1 MKKQTFRKIS
11 LIRLRSLS
19 WQQRYLGDKRV
30 NRTLYGRIRAAAARS
45 VMLYVPL
52 ELEVNTLPL
61 IRRLRR
67 EGIAVWVPFMEGESF
82 RLVKY
87 RLPLERKKYGVKE
100 PKFSKQYRK
109 RMIELAIVPVVGTDR
124 SLRRIGFGKGMYD
137 RFFAK
142 HKKEIGQII
151 FTQRV
156 LCWSTELV
164 TDDYDVGA
172 DEVITAR

>member
-1 MKKQTFRKIS
+1 MKKQIFRKTS
-11 LIRLRSLS
+11 LARLGSLS
-19 WQQRYLGDKRV
+19 WQKRYIGDKKV
-30 NRTLYGRIRAAAARS
+30 NKALYCLIKAEATRS

-52 ELEVNTLPL
+52 ALEVNVLPL
-61 IRRLRR
+61 IRKLRR
-67 EGIAVWVPFMEGESF
+67 EGISVWVPFMEGESF

-87 RLPLERKKYGVKE
+87 RLPLATKKYGVKE

-137 RFFAK
+137 RFFAR

>member
-11 LIRLRSLS
+11 LARLRSLS
-19 WQQRYLGDKRV
+19 RQQRYLGDKRV
-30 NRTLYGRIRAAAARS
+30 NRALYERIKAAAARS

-67 EGIAVWVPFMEGESF
+67 EGVAVWVPFMEGESF

-137 RFFAK
+137 RFFAR

-156 LCWSTELV
+156 LCRSTELV

>member
-1 MKKQTFRKIS
+1 MSKEIFRKAS
-11 LIRLRSLS
+11 LRRLRSLS
-19 WQQRYLGDKRV
+19 WQQRYMADKRI
-30 NRTLYGRIRAAAARS
+30 NTMLYRMVKAEGATT
-45 VMLYVPL
+45 VMLYIPL
-52 ELEVNTLPL
+52 AMEVDVSPL

-67 EGIAVWVPFMEGESF
+67 EGILILVPFMEGESF

-87 RLPLERKKYGVKE
+87 RLPLKTKKYGVKE

-109 RMIELAIVPVVGTDR
+109 KMIEFAIVPIVGTDR

-137 RFFAK
+137 RFFAN
-142 HKKEIGQII
+142 HKKEIEQII

-156 LCWSTELV
+156 LCQSRAMI

-172 DEVITAR
+172 SRIVTAG